1 VNRKEICENKKVIC
15 EKPTGSKTL
24 SSLKKKFFGFFFSLS
39 TSFWTRKHSAD
50 DLGGHTRSKNSS
62 GQERLLRRLLV
73 LLLFGALTPS
83 NGALRLALWRPQSAL
98 AGEQCGRGCIQ
109 TAAFRQRLFFEKR
122 PPDAPMSVLY
132 SSAHLFGDI
141 IRRRPSETTA
151 AK

>member
-1 VNRKEICENKKVIC
+1 MCENRPGQKLYHPQKR
-15 EKPTGSKTL
+15 SFL
-24 SSLKKKFFGFFFSLS
+24 AFFFSLS

-62 GQERLLRRLLV
+62 SQERLLRRLLV

-83 NGALRLALWRPQSAL
+83 NGTLRLALWRPRRR
-98 AGEQCGRGCIQ
+98 QCGRGCIQ

-132 SSAHLFGDI
+132 SIAHLFGDI